1 MSRTPP
7 LFKQSELTKM
17 LKAFKAAGIPIA
29 RVEVGEGKIVLV
41 TNGAQ
46 AESGSELEKWMVAR
60 AGTP

>member
-17 LKAFKAAGIPIA
+17 LKAAKAAGLPVA
-29 RVEVGEGKIVLV
+29 RVEVGEGRLVLV
-41 TNGAQ
+41 TNCAQ
-46 AESGSELEKWMVAR
+46 AESGSELEKWMAAR